1 MEARRLY
8 QSSIPTS
15 THADASRANSYS
27 LAEVDGQ
34 IVSPGRK
41 PQRGPHDVSRFNPSK
56 TNVPVTSGH
65 PACNERSTHGWR
77 RTDGGLAAIPTGRS
91 DDAPPRRSRAQSLS
105 THRCRQRVGMKHKQ
119 RPHWRWRQ
127 KNVSPAC
134 KKKNPAAWSGGPKGR
149 KIRKGTPLL
158 PSYGWPAWCCNLKPC
173 QRDCGFIEDRA
184 AKAAELQSV
193 YRPSDNEYLSEM
205 ISIRGTRCAPALLP
219 SLPSLHAPCLTLLHA
234 KPRVPAMR
242 RLTVRFVCT
251 QVLRALEDGYA
262 W

>member
-1 MEARRLY
+1 MIVNMSASAEKKTTEAQKKAIRSFELETARMEARRLY

-15 THADASRANSYS
+15 TYANASRANSYS

-127 KNVSPAC
+127 KNVSPARRKIPRPGLEARRVEKYGRGLLC
-134 KKKNPAAWSGGPKGR
+134 YRAMGGPPG
-149 KIRKGTPLL
+149 
-158 PSYGWPAWCCNLKPC
+158 
-173 QRDCGFIEDRA
+173 A
-184 AKAAELQSV
+184 A
-193 YRPSDNEYLSEM
+193 
-205 ISIRGTRCAPALLP
+205 I
-219 SLPSLHAPCLTLLHA
+219 
-234 KPRVPAMR
+234 
-242 RLTVRFVCT
+242 
-251 QVLRALEDGYA
+251 
-262 W
+262 